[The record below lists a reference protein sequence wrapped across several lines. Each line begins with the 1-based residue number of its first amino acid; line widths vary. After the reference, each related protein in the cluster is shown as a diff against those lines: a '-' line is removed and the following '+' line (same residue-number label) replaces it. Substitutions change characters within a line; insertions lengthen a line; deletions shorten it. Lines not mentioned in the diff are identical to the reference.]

1 MLPFR
6 PPPPAPL
13 ICTGEHIHGYMNN
26 LSLDVLI
33 QVQAVPPLIK
43 YYLLFCRPTGLPEI
57 SRLKSA
63 SVVNFFLGCDAVA
76 SFL

>member
-13 ICTGEHIHGYMNN
+13 ICTGEHIQGYMNN

-33 QVQAVPPLIK
+33 QVQTVPPLIK
-43 YYLLFCRPTGLPEI
+43 YYLL
-57 SRLKSA
+57 
-63 SVVNFFLGCDAVA
+63 SVVPRACQKFSGSNLQCSEAHKN
-76 SFL
+76 